1 MLGQDRSQLRR
12 LLFQRLE
19 CGEHRPR
26 TLPVVPENR
35 AARER
40 KFITATEIG
49 RFGDIAVMAQIQ
61 RNAGIPVTLAGS

>member
-1 MLGQDRSQLRR
+1 M
-12 LLFQRLE
+12 E
-19 CGEHRPR
+19 PAPEH
-26 TLPVVPENR
+26 
-35 AARER
+35 